1 MTARRIVTGHDAAGK
16 AVFLAD
22 GTAPQSNAFSSVPG
36 FVTTLA
42 WTTKQG
48 DGRRQLLNDLTL
60 GAPSWL
66 PPKGGSHLM
75 VITFPPD
82 AVMTSP
88 EFDPV
93 AAGSEYLEK
102 LPGLADQFE
111 ADNPGMHQTD
121 TIDYGIVL
129 QGQIVLELDD
139 GATALLNPGDVV
151 VQNGTRHAWRN
162 PTDTPTTLAFVLLD
176 TRA

>member
-1 MTARRIVTGHDAAGK
+1 MTTRRIVTGHNAAGK

-22 GTAPQSNAFSSVPG
+22 GDTPYSAAFSSVPG

-42 WTTKQG
+42 WTTNPG
-48 DGRRQLLNDLTL
+48 DGPRQSLDDPTL
-60 GAPSWL
+60 AASSWL

-82 AVMTSP
+82 AVMMSP
-88 EFDPV
+88 EFDPM
-93 AAGSEYLEK
+93 AAGGEYLEK
-102 LPGLADQFE
+102 LPGLAECFE
-111 ADNPGMHQTD
+111 PDTPGMHQTD

-139 GATALLNPGDVV
+139 GATRLLNAGDVV

-162 PTDTPTTLAFVLLD
+162 PTATPATLAFVLLD
-176 TRA
+176 TRP